1 MKSAP
6 NVAVDLFE
14 HGALIWR
21 ILTELRPARVAY
33 VCPGERF
40 QTRLAEYAAALGFEL
55 TSDPAEAELVISGA
69 SDYASVRGLLE
80 SLDPPAVTVVVGGT
94 AWPCG
99 RRDALGETAEL
110 PAPERARYAF
120 LMPVPGQ
127 LALSSLPSPVAFAI
141 ADGGPR
147 NGVRTAVEDV
157 CRGAAEAWD
166 VRLLQGFGGVAVLI
180 PSALASPECW
190 ATIAPPDDDSTLSRL
205 ELANVQLRL
214 AAAEL
219 DEHLARER
227 ARTHASERALV
238 AEQAAR
244 AELARWVG
252 EQRAATERLGE
263 VIERLVQELPGVNQ
277 ERERL
282 WRLHREELD
291 RVAAA
296 YEQERAFVALQVN
309 RIAESGAWRWG
320 HRFAILRA
328 RVLFRRHRGTDAV
341 SRLLERV
348 SRPPPS
354 SSLLPTAQSGAGGA
368 LEPAQVRGQP
378 STGP

>member
-1 MKSAP
+1 
-6 NVAVDLFE
+6 
-14 HGALIWR
+14 
-21 ILTELRPARVAY
+21 
-33 VCPGERF
+33 
-40 QTRLAEYAAALGFEL
+40 
-55 TSDPAEAELVISGA
+55 
-69 SDYASVRGLLE
+69 
-80 SLDPPAVTVVVGGT
+80 
-94 AWPCG
+94 
-99 RRDALGETAEL
+99 
-110 PAPERARYAF
+110 
-120 LMPVPGQ
+120 MPVPGQ

-205 ELANVQLRL
+205 ELANVQLRLDRERLLRELRSRTAGEREQRL